1 MHFTGISFTKYKY
14 SILFTRRDC
23 CVMLTFSP
31 DIPFMYYRISE
42 LETIAYDALNVTC
55 QHEFNALKSRW
66 LYLSEMWLGASESS
80 LSIHYI

>member
-1 MHFTGISFTKYKY
+1 MQFTGIFFTRYKY
-14 SILFTRRDC
+14 SILFFNHDF

-31 DIPFMYYRISE
+31 DIPCMYYTVSE
-42 LETIAYDALNVTC
+42 LESIAYDALKVTC